1 MQVSKGALL
10 FRANVAAAVA
20 ASLFCGPPRDRTAD
34 TNAAQPVVTSESST
48 SPGIPAAQRASIE
61 LKEVV
66 HGLPDP
72 VYLTAPAGDPRL
84 FVVEQAGRIV
94 IVKNGALV
102 ARPFLDIQSKVGSGG
117 ERGLLSVAFH
127 PQYRTNGYLFVNYTD
142 KHGDTK
148 IERYTVSRDPDAADP
163 ATAKLILKI
172 DQPHPNHNG
181 GMNLFGP
188 DGMLYIGMGDGGSQ
202 MDPNGNGQ
210 SSNTLLAKL
219 LRINVDR
226 GDPYTIPS
234 ANPFAK
240 GGGRGEIWATGLRN
254 PWRFAF
260 DGKYGNL
267 YIADVGQN
275 QYEEIDVVGM
285 NRAGVNYGWSVMEG
299 FSCLRGASC
308 DQRPYQR
315 PVLAYDHSE
324 GCSITGGFVYR
335 GSEIP
340 ALDGH
345 YFYADY
351 CSSWLKSFKL
361 VNGRISEQT
370 EWPVGKVSAIASFGL
385 DGVGELYLVSHVGRI
400 FKIVAS
406 GIAH

>member
-1 MQVSKGALL
+1 M

-20 ASLFCGPPRDRTAD
+20 ASLFCGPPRDRPAD
-34 TNAAQPVVTSESST
+34 TLSATSSISAASST
-48 SPGIPAAQRASIE
+48 SSNIPATQRVSIA
-61 LKEVV
+61 LKEIAR
-66 HGLPDP
+66 GLDEP

-84 FVVEQAGRIV
+84 FVVEQAGRIR
-94 IVKNGALV
+94 IIKNGALS
-102 ARPFLDIQSKVGSGG
+102 ARPFLDIQGKVGSGG

-127 PQYRTNGYLFVNYTD
+127 PQYKTNGFLFVNYTD
-142 KHGDTK
+142 KHGDTN
-148 IERYTVSRDPDAADP
+148 IERYAVSRDPDAADP
-163 ATAKLILKI
+163 ASAKLILKI
-172 DQPHPNHNG
+172 DQPYANHNG

-202 MDPNGNGQ
+202 MDPHGNGQ
-210 SSNTLLAKL
+210 STNTLLAKL

-226 GDPYTIPS
+226 GDPYSIPP

-240 GGGRGEIWATGLRN
+240 GGGRGEIWAYGLRN

-260 DGKYGNL
+260 DAKDGNL

-275 QYEEIDVVGM
+275 RYEEVDVVGM
-285 NRAGVNYGWSVMEG
+285 NRAGVNYGWSVTEG
-299 FSCLRGASC
+299 FSCLSGSSC

-315 PVLAYDHSE
+315 PILVYDHSQ

-351 CSSWLKSFKL
+351 CSSWLRSFKI
-361 VNGRISEQT
+361 VNGRVTEQT
-370 EWPVGKVSAIASFGL
+370 EWPVEKVSAIASFGL
-385 DGVGELYLVSHVGRI
+385 DGAGEMYAVAHTGRI
-400 FKIVAS
+400 LKIVAA
-406 GIAH
+406 GAAH

>member
-1 MQVSKGALL
+1 MS
-10 FRANVAAAVA
+10 RTYVAAAVA
-20 ASLFCGPPRDRTAD
+20 ASLFCGPQRDRPDDAAAGQSSAASVSSMS
-34 TNAAQPVVTSESST
+34 TNNPATQRVT
-48 SPGIPAAQRASIE
+48 IA
-61 LKEVV
+61 LKEVAR
-66 HGLPDP
+66 GLAEP

-84 FVVEQAGRIV
+84 FIVEQAGRIR
-94 IVKNGALV
+94 IVKNGVLSP
-102 ARPFLDIQSKVGSGG
+102 RFFLDIESKVGSGG

-127 PQYRTNGYLFVNYTD
+127 PQYKTNGYLFVNYTD
-142 KHGDTK
+142 RHGDTN

-172 DQPHPNHNG
+172 GQPYANHNG

-202 MDPNGNGQ
+202 MDPHGNGQ
-210 SSNTLLAKL
+210 STNTLLAKL
-219 LRINVDR
+219 LRINVDK
-226 GDPYTIPS
+226 GDPYSIPP

-260 DGKYGNL
+260 DAKDGNL
-267 YIADVGQN
+267 YIADVGQDR
-275 QYEEIDVVGM
+275 YEEVDVVGM

-299 FSCLRGASC
+299 FSCLRGSSC

-315 PVLAYDHSE
+315 PILAYDHSQ
-324 GCSITGGFVYR
+324 GCSIIGGFVYR
-335 GSEIP
+335 GSGIP

-351 CSSWLKSFKL
+351 CSTWLRSFKL
-361 VNGRISEQT
+361 VNGRVTEQT
-370 EWPVGKVSAIASFGL
+370 EWPVEKVSAIASFGL
-385 DGVGELYLVSHVGRI
+385 DGAGEMYAISHTGRI
-400 FKIVAS
+400 LKIVAA
-406 GIAH
+406 GAAH